1 MHPQTHTNQLL
12 LVAFYD
18 TIAGIGSSFRTDGR
32 QTDSGRTDRR
42 GSENGYL
49 DIKSWLHDTV
59 VNLVMVGKHLCIL
72 AHLGCTREVGTS

>member
-18 TIAGIGSSFRTDGR
+18 TTAGIGSSFRTDGQR
-32 QTDSGRTDRR
+32 TDSGRTDRR

-59 VNLVMVGKHLCIL
+59 VNLVMDGQLLTENC
-72 AHLGCTREVGTS
+72 